1 MAGNDLGSLLGG
13 LLGGGQ
19 SSGQSSG
26 PGGAG
31 SILGA
36 LLGTLGGGRGGTGG
50 GGGNALEGLIGML
63 TRSGLVDQAQ
73 SWVGTGANQP
83 VSGAQITEALPD
95 ETLRKVAREAGVTTE
110 QAADEIARSLPT
122 AVDKLTP
129 TGEVPEG
136 RSIEDLVRE
145 QQL

>member
-13 LLGGGQ
+13 GG
-19 SSGQSSG
+19 SGASG
-26 PGGAG
+26 GASGGAG
-31 SILGA
+31 NILGA
-36 LLGTLGGGRGGTGG
+36 LLGALGGQGGTG

-63 TRSGLVDQAQ
+63 TKSGLVDQAQ
-73 SWVGTGANQP
+73 SWVGTGENQA
-83 VSGAQITEALPD
+83 VSGAQIAGALPD
-95 ETLRKVAREAGVTTE
+95 ETLRKVAREAGVSTE

-122 AVDKLTP
+122 AVDRLTP
-129 TGEVPEG
+129 SGEVPEG

>member
-13 LLGGGQ
+13 LLGGSDRSGGQ
-19 SSGQSSG
+19 GGG

-36 LLGTLGGGRGGTGG
+36 LLGALGGQSGQ
-50 GGGNALEGLIGML
+50 GGGNALERLIGML
-63 TRSGLVDQAQ
+63 TRSGLVDQAH
-73 SWVGTGANQP
+73 SWVGTGENQP
-83 VSGAQITEALPD
+83 VSGAQIAQALPD
-95 ETLRKVAREAGVTTE
+95 ETLRKVAREAGVSTE
-110 QAADEIARSLPT
+110 QAADQIARSLPT
-122 AVDKLTP
+122 AVDRLTP
-129 TGEVPEG
+129 SGEVPEG

>member
-19 SSGQSSG
+19 GSGAGS

-31 SILGA
+31 DVLGA
-36 LLGTLGGGRGGTGG
+36 LLGALGGGRGGT

-73 SWVGTGANQP
+73 SWVGTGENQA
-83 VSGAQITEALPD
+83 VSGAQISEALPD
-95 ETLRKVAREAGVTTE
+95 ETLQKVARETGVTPQ

-122 AVDKLTP
+122 AVDRLTP
-129 TGEVPEG
+129 SGEVPEG

>member
-13 LLGGGQ
+13 LPGGGG
-19 SSGQSSG
+19 SGASG
-26 PGGAG
+26 GASGGAG
-31 SILGA
+31 NILGA
-36 LLGTLGGGRGGTGG
+36 LLGALGGQGGTG

-63 TRSGLVDQAQ
+63 TKSGLVDQAQ
-73 SWVGTGANQP
+73 SWVGTGENQA
-83 VSGAQITEALPD
+83 VSGAQIAGALPD
-95 ETLRKVAREAGVTTE
+95 ETLRKVAREAGVSTE

-122 AVDKLTP
+122 AVDRLTP
-129 TGEVPEG
+129 SGEVPEG